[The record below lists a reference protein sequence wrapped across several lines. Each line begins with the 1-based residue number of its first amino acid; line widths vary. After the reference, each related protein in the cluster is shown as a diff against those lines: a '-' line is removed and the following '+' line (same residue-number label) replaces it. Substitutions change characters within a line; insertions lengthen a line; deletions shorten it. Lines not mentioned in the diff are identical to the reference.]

1 MGDGG
6 GKEAAQRGRKEGRK
20 EKAKKRNHNNKDVNT
35 SRNRSVGLA
44 NCLLVEAGKKRH
56 GGGLLC

>member
-1 MGDGG
+1 MM
-6 GKEAAQRGRKEGRK
+6 EEERRQRREEGRK
-20 EKAKKRNHNNKDVNT
+20 EKAKKKCNNKDVNT